1 MAIDKSKISEKIF
14 KSLKSFD
21 LHIKLYTEDGESTLN
36 PLEATRFYNEKN
48 NMMVNLETSTEKYLL
63 KVNIGKNNDISE
75 IKPLLNILRKISNTY
90 NLNYVLRT
98 FNKKISP
105 KDFAYQ
111 SVMEKFTRP
120 YGTVKTSRQKF
131 ENATLCIKHMSKVD
145 ETKRGGRSRNIKS
158 IFIEN
163 KNNER
168 FMFPYNN
175 INAAR
180 AMCVHVNEGGNPYD
194 DRGQHIIDKTKELE
208 TLKEFFKKEKKILE
222 NENIKFYK
230 GIRKHINELKN
241 DFSKIKGKKS
251 YQNYFNKKE
260 NIENDDDDDDEKE
273 LLNEFNIELTEDQE
287 LNNYLTNIAI
297 KLKEQDKKHKIL
309 KNTVKKFINEKSK
322 FMTTS
327 LIENIDDPNNPVNY
341 NYKNRLYELSAW
353 ADYYSSVA
361 VEDEIKENLQQIST
375 DIFSYDNEYVNLCE
389 KLLNSLGEIAI
400 LETDDSDKSSTNLS
414 ESTIRKIV
422 NQLSEFDID

>member
-1 MAIDKSKISEKIF
+1 MATDKSKISEKIF
-14 KSLKSFD
+14 KALKSFD
-21 LHIKLYTEDGESTLN
+21 LHVKLYTDEGDSTLD
-36 PLEATRFYNEKN
+36 PKQATRFYNEKN
-48 NMMVNLETSTEKYLL
+48 NMMVNLETDTEKYLL
-63 KVNIGKNNDISE
+63 KVNIGDKNDVSE

-90 NLNYVLRT
+90 NLNYLLRT

-105 KDFAYQ
+105 KDFAFQ
-111 SVMEKFTRP
+111 SVMEKFTHP

-131 ENATLCIKHMSKVD
+131 ENATLCIKHTRNVD

-180 AMCVHVNEGGNPYD
+180 TMCIHVNEGGNPYD
-194 DRGQHIIDKTKELE
+194 ERGQHIIEKTKELE

-222 NENIKFYK
+222 NENNKFYK

-251 YQNYFNKKE
+251 YQNYFDKEE
-260 NIENDDDDDDEKE
+260 NIEHNDDEKE

-287 LNNYLTNIAI
+287 LNNYLTKIAF
-297 KLKEQDKKHKIL
+297 KLKEQDKKHKTL
-309 KNTVKKFINEKSK
+309 KKTVKSFINEKSK
-322 FMTTS
+322 FMTKS
-327 LIENIDDPNNPVNY
+327 LAENSDDPNNPVNY
-341 NYKNRLYELSAW
+341 NYKNRLDELSAW
-353 ADYYSSVA
+353 ADYYSSIA
-361 VEDEIKENLQQIST
+361 ADQEIKENLQQIST
-375 DIFSYDNEYVNLCE
+375 DIFSYDNDYINLCE

-400 LETDDSDKSSTNLS
+400 LETDDSEKFSTDLS

-422 NQLSEFDID
+422 NHLSEFDID